1 MFIRQLEAFR
11 ATMLAGTVSGAA
23 ELMGLSQPAV
33 SRLLGR
39 LESHLELTLF
49 DRTGGRLAPTRE
61 ARLLI
66 EEVERTFISAD
77 RIREVAGKIRN
88 AGVGHLHIAALP
100 AVGLGF
106 MPAIVE
112 EFRRSHPQVSV
123 TLDVNLSATVEATVA
138 AQNVDIGIGEF
149 PFQRTGLTTE
159 VFCRV
164 PNCLIVPTGHP
175 LAKRSQVR
183 PADLVDA
190 TFVCVSRTTITR
202 HMIDRVFQK
211 AGVVRRL
218 AVETPFHSVACDL
231 VRHNAGVAIV
241 NPFTAADYTG
251 RGIVAIPFRPKVEFR
266 LAILYPTHRLL
277 SRVAREFLKLLRR
290 RRDEFVRT
298 SARG

>member
-23 ELMGLSQPAV
+23 ELMGVSQPAV
-33 SRLLGR
+33 SRLLSR
-39 LESHLELTLF
+39 LENQLKLTLF
-49 DRTGGRLAPTRE
+49 DRTRGRLAPTRE
-61 ARLLI
+61 ARILF
-66 EEVERTFISAD
+66 EEVERTFLSAD
-77 RIREVAGKIRN
+77 RIREVACKIQN
-88 AGVGHLHIAALP
+88 AVVGHLHIAALP

-112 EFRRSHPQVSV
+112 EFRRSHPQISV
-123 TLDVNLSATVEATVA
+123 TLDVSLSASVEATVA

-159 VFCRV
+159 MFCRV
-164 PNCLIVPTGHP
+164 PKYLIVAQGHP
-175 LAKRSQVR
+175 LAKSKYVK

-190 TFVCVSRTTITR
+190 PFICLTRSSIGR

-211 AGVVRRL
+211 AGVTRRL
-218 AVETPFHSVACDL
+218 VVETPFHSVACDL
-231 VRHNAGVAIV
+231 VSRNAGVALV
-241 NPFTAADYTG
+241 NPFTAADYSAQ
-251 RGIVAIPFRPKVEFR
+251 GIVAIPFRPKVEFR

-277 SRVAREFLKLLRR
+277 SRVAREFLVLLRR
-290 RRDEFVRT
+290 RRDEFVRA